1 MRRVIAYIK
10 KSSKKAKYILTAI
23 ISLFIISRV
32 LVYLIMSGALP
43 GWLFFNIGDTHI
55 HHYVYGIFILIFT
68 NIWFIFRQ
76 PLKKEFTIA
85 VFIFGIGLTL
95 LFDEFY
101 MWLTMKTGYYAKL
114 SIDAII
120 MTCSILLGLVLAPRF
135 KGVNTWIEY
144 IIYVMGFIVIALVL
158 SYFGKDIYDHLL
170 PTFNKLDS
178 NSPK

>member
-1 MRRVIAYIK
+1 MKTIISYIK
-10 KSSKKAKYILTAI
+10 HSSKNAKYILTAI
-23 ISLFIISRV
+23 ISLFVISRII
-32 LVYLIMSGALP
+32 VYLIMSGILP
-43 GWLFFNIGDTHI
+43 SWLFLNIGGIHV

-76 PLKKEFTIA
+76 PVKKEFKIA

-120 MTCSILLGLVLAPRF
+120 MVCSILLGLIIAPKF
-135 KGVNTWIEY
+135 KNINTKIEY
-144 IIYVMGFIVIALVL
+144 FMYIALFITL
-158 SYFGKDIYDHLL
+158 SLIISYFGKDIYDHIL
-170 PTFNKLDS
+170 PFFNELDAK
-178 NSPK
+178 SPK